1 MAEPLSNANVTLVS
15 QPGLLLLSLCLAVS
29 VAHSQTLTDPTRP
42 PAVFDPGQGAA
53 AVNTGPML
61 QSVLIAS
68 GRSEAIIS
76 GQTVRLGEKF
86 GDAQVIK
93 ITDTEVVLRN
103 GKDLQTLRLFPS
115 IEKRPTYSH
124 AGTKSGGRVQE
135 K

>member
-1 MAEPLSNANVTLVS
+1 MAEPLSKSIATLMS
-15 QPGLLLLSLCLAVS
+15 QRGLLLCLCLAVS
-29 VAHSQTLTDPTRP
+29 LAHSQTLTDPTQP
-42 PAVFDPGQGAA
+42 PAAFGQGAA
-53 AVNTGPML
+53 AVITGPML

-115 IEKRPTYSH
+115 IEKRSTYSH
-124 AGTKSGGRVQE
+124 AGTKYGGRVQE

>member
-1 MAEPLSNANVTLVS
+1 MAEPLSKSIVTLMS
-15 QPGLLLLSLCLAVS
+15 QRGLLLLCLCLAIS
-29 VAHSQTLTDPTRP
+29 LAHSHTLTDPTQP
-42 PAVFDPGQGAA
+42 PAAFDRGQGAA
-53 AVNTGPML
+53 AVITGPML

-93 ITDTEVVLRN
+93 IADTEVVLRN

>member
-1 MAEPLSNANVTLVS
+1 MAEPLSKPIVTLMS
-15 QPGLLLLSLCLAVS
+15 QSGLLLCMCLAVS
-29 VAHSQTLTDPTRP
+29 LAHSQTMMDPTRP
-42 PAVFDPGQGAA
+42 PAEFDRGAA
-53 AVNTGPML
+53 VANTGPVL